1 MPNGKGSES
10 NWKYYDIV
18 EYLLSQQFFSR
29 PNYIIDR
36 RAEKK
41 IKVKGS
47 EEVIDKL
54 IAKIKSISKP
64 FDKGEDEEF
73 VNSLASTFRIRAK
86 DIFDQYQNKLD
97 ILEEIQK
104 KDKKFKMMVALS
116 VILSYFHKRTME
128 ATNKLLKKE
137 FDDQLSKRQFDK
149 LLECLYQTADVD
161 LSLLQNVAILLKYAQ
176 ITKTPITTK
185 HFDKKKKKVIN
196 KIKSLSEAK
205 EINCK

>member
-1 MPNGKGSES
+1 MPSGQGSET
-10 NWKYYDIV
+10 NWKHYDIV

-29 PNYIIDR
+29 PHFIIDR

-54 IAKIKSISKP
+54 IVKIKNISKP
-64 FDKGEDEEF
+64 FDEGKDEEF
-73 VNSLASTFRIRAK
+73 VKSLASTFRIKAK
-86 DIFDQYQNKLD
+86 NIFDQYQNKMD
-97 ILEEIQK
+97 NLEDIQK

-116 VILSYFHKRTME
+116 VVLSYFHKRTML
-128 ATNKLLKKE
+128 ATNKVLKKE

-161 LSLLQNVAILLKYAQ
+161 LSLLQNTAILLKYAQ
-176 ITKTPITTK
+176 ITKTEISTK
-185 HFDKKKKKVIN
+185 QFDKKKKIVMK
-196 KIKSLSEAK
+196 KIHALSEAN
-205 EINCK
+205 EMDCK